1 LKCDIQNYSG
11 ILEYTESVSIEKN
24 NDLQRF
30 WQNLIT
36 KVKM

>member
-1 LKCDIQNYSG
+1 
-11 ILEYTESVSIEKN
+11 LEYTESVSIEKN
-24 NDLQRF
+24 KDLQRF